1 MKEPEMGLP
10 RLIYSVDVNKIG
22 DDLRSKF
29 IPLDRDDETQEF
41 LNSCFETGVY
51 NMVASTLST
60 FLNMFY
66 SVTDTNGML
75 DRGQMFVVSSANV
88 SKLFKFPQG
97 YSPAGKLLDIGAGDG
112 NVTARLA
119 PFVKTV
125 YSTEVS
131 IPMVRALNAR
141 DFQYVLTF
149 LVGSR
154 FHSSATHTTDLSH
167 PDVVAQGPY
176 DFISLL
182 NVLDRADKPLTLL
195 HQIHNLLSPNA
206 RQHTFAIASIDGELG
221 SLVDCH
227 RPAILGIVC
236 NIHVVDLLSPCSV
249 EVGTQKLPPTEE
261 LPMAGGLCAEG
272 SSFEDGARIIAEKV
286 FRPCGFE
293 VDAFSRVPYL
303 CRGGVS
309 QPYYVLSDALFTL
322 KKLQL

>member
-1 MKEPEMGLP
+1 
-10 RLIYSVDVNKIG
+10 
-22 DDLRSKF
+22 
-29 IPLDRDDETQEF
+29 
-41 LNSCFETGVY
+41 
-51 NMVASTLST
+51 MVASTLST

-75 DRGQMFVVSSANV
+75 DRTAQDHVSSAHV

-141 DFQYVLTF
+141 
-149 LVGSR
+149 G
-154 FHSSATHTTDLSH
+154 FHATHTTDLSH

-182 NVLDRADKPLTLL
+182 NVLDRADKPLTLF

-206 RQHTFAIASIDGELG
+206 RQHT
-221 SLVDCH
+221 
-227 RPAILGIVC
+227 
-236 NIHVVDLLSPCSV
+236 V

-261 LPMAGGLCAEG
+261 LPMAGGLCAEV

>member
-1 MKEPEMGLP
+1 
-10 RLIYSVDVNKIG
+10 
-22 DDLRSKF
+22 
-29 IPLDRDDETQEF
+29 
-41 LNSCFETGVY
+41 
-51 NMVASTLST
+51 MVASTLST

-75 DRGQMFVVSSANV
+75 DRTAQDHVSSANV

-141 DFQYVLTF
+141 DF
-149 LVGSR
+149 
-154 FHSSATHTTDLSH
+154 HATHTTDLSH

-195 HQIHNLLSPNA
+195 HQIHNLLSPNGVLLI
-206 RQHTFAIASIDGELG
+206 AIVLPFSAF
-221 SLVDCH
+221 
-227 RPAILGIVC
+227 
-236 NIHVVDLLSPCSV
+236 V

>member
-1 MKEPEMGLP
+1 MSTKC
-10 RLIYSVDVNKIG
+10 

-75 DRGQMFVVSSANV
+75 DRGQMFVVSSAHV

-141 DFQYVLTF
+141 
-149 LVGSR
+149 G
-154 FHSSATHTTDLSH
+154 FHATHTTDLSH

-182 NVLDRADKPLTLL
+182 NVLDRADKPLTLF
-195 HQIHNLLSPNA
+195 HQIHYLLSPNGVLLI
-206 RQHTFAIASIDGELG
+206 AIVLPFSAF
-221 SLVDCH
+221 
-227 RPAILGIVC
+227 
-236 NIHVVDLLSPCSV
+236 V

-261 LPMAGGLCAEG
+261 LPMAGGLCAEV